1 MGVTTAVLLSVPM
14 TTFLPKATEA
24 AAGPGQLAKGEG
36 DCPLIQS
43 SAKEPIPNTARPALF
58 ANKFFKC
65 LKSAAHHLIENDS
78 AFHVSH
84 LKRCNYT
91 PGDETLTIL

>member
-1 MGVTTAVLLSVPM
+1 MQLVEGSDYMSLPTHTAL
-14 TTFLPKATEA
+14 
-24 AAGPGQLAKGEG
+24 GEG
-36 DCPLIQS
+36 ADVEPDQH
-43 SAKEPIPNTARPALF
+43 SANEF
-58 ANKFFKC
+58 SKC
-65 LKSAAHHLIENDS
+65 LQSAAHHLIGNDS